1 MVVSTHSSLLPLTP
15 YYDNKACP
23 LGMGLLFSFQFH
35 KCVYFLILLLLIP
48 LITSLSSQR
57 LVPFH
62 KFTFAQNNVC
72 INPYRFIA
80 ADHVDGKERIL
91 EFSMRN
97 VPGEGDCM
105 FLAVALATSTSMG
118 LGGNDA
124 LLRAIANETREVV
137 AQVLSA
143 KEGTLHVEKRRLV
156 RARDLLSSAAKKEG
170 VTNDDYIQ
178 LLRNGTLQ
186 GGGPELTVLSNVL
199 RRPISVYELVRDDQF
214 QDDVPSTCNIK
225 CVGSFG
231 DVFIDPLFEI
241 PDHAVISGLQEG
253 AYSWH
258 IHVLVVDAGQGEK
271 HACALLPKQCYDV

>member
-1 MVVSTHSSLLPLTP
+1 MYSKHGFARFIFIRVVRITL
-15 YYDNKACP
+15 
-23 LGMGLLFSFQFH
+23 M
-35 KCVYFLILLLLIP
+35 FLHLLLVLPSYVESFSIP
-48 LITSLSSQR
+48 RII
-57 LVPFH
+57 PFH
-62 KFTFAQNNVC
+62 QFTFAQNNVC
-72 INPYRFIA
+72 INPRYFISEN
-80 ADHVDGKERIL
+80 HVDGKHERL

-143 KEGTLHVEKRRLV
+143 KEGNLHVEGRRLV
-156 RARDLLSSAAKKEG
+156 KASDLLKSAAKQEGIDKEM
-170 VTNDDYIQ
+170 YIE

-186 GGGPELTVLSNVL
+186 GGGPEITALSNIL
-199 RRPISVYELVRDDQF
+199 RRPISVYELSNGEQF
-214 QDDVPSTCNIK
+214 DSGVPNLCKIQ

-231 DVFIDPLFEI
+231 DIFKDPLSEI
-241 PDHAVISGLQEG
+241 PNHAILTGLQEG

-258 IHVLVVDAGQGEK
+258 IHVLVVDAGNGEK
-271 HACALLPKQCYDV
+271 HACALLPKQCYV